1 MDQIERKQIVERC
14 NAGRTFLWLPRI
26 DLYVLKEFLT
36 PFSILIFAFLLLFLL
51 GDIFDDLSDFLDSD
65 SAFTVGVR
73 YFLLK
78 MPGNIQFILPMTVL
92 LSCMYTI
99 ANFGRHREITAMRA
113 SGISLFR
120 CGLMIYT
127 MAFLV
132 MLVSY
137 WFNESVIPQCSR
149 EAEFIREFAKKG
161 KMYEE
166 KLNSKLQYHSPDKK
180 RSWFFGRFDKGGV
193 QHNVKVKFF
202 KMEKFG
208 DDKEKRVPYRILE
221 AGKATYIP
229 EKGWEFDN
237 YTDTQLEHGLPSEIT
252 KQEVEVYDKKKNEK
266 VKIKKAP
273 IFISKD
279 DTEKDGRIIEGL
291 PEDPRTIEK
300 TIMLP
305 QDLPTSEIYH
315 ILRTNDKMADTLRNV
330 YATLFYYRLAF
341 PWICF
346 FCSFLALPLAAKN
359 ERSGIFTA
367 IVNGLAVVVIYQV
380 FTEVM
385 MIAGKNGYLPP
396 VIAGTL
402 PTVCFMIY
410 GWFFIIRKAN

>member
-1 MDQIERKQIVERC
+1 MDQIERKKMIERC
-14 NAGRTFLWLPRI
+14 NAGRTFLWLPRL
-26 DLYVLKEFLT
+26 DFYVLKEFLT

-51 GDIFDDLSDFLDSD
+51 GDIFDDLSDFLDSK
-65 SAFTVGVR
+65 SPVSEGVR

-120 CGLMIYT
+120 CGLMIYA

-161 KMYEE
+161 KKYEE
-166 KLNSKLQYHSPDKK
+166 KLNSKLQYHSPDKM

-193 QHNVKVKFF
+193 QENVKVKFF

-221 AGKATYIP
+221 AGKAEFIP
-229 EKGWEFDN
+229 GKGWYFDK
-237 YTDTQLEHGLPSEIT
+237 YSEIELENGLPAKIT
-252 KQEVEVYDKKKNEK
+252 RQKKGEK
-266 VKIKKAP
+266 RF
-273 IFISKD
+273 FINKD
-279 DTEKDGRIIEGL
+279 DM

-315 ILRTNDKMADTLRNV
+315 ILRANDKMADTLRNV